1 MQHCTGCLH
10 YNKVYTTKYG
20 INSFKYQVPVQHVLD
35 VYTTTKFIQ
44 PNMVY
49 THLKVPVQHVLDVY
63 TTTKFIQPNMVY
75 THLKVPGAACTGCL
89 HYNKSLYNQIW

>member
-1 MQHCTGCLH
+1 MYIYNKIPNMVYTHLNTCAACTGCLH

-20 INSFKYQVPVQHVLD
+20 IHSFKYQVPVQHVLD

-49 THLKVPVQHVLDVY
+49 THLN
-63 TTTKFIQPNMVY
+63 TKYLCSMYWMFTLQQ
-75 THLKVPGAACTGCL
+75 
-89 HYNKSLYNQIW
+89 SLYNQIWYTLI

>member
-1 MQHCTGCLH
+1 MYWSVVTLQYMLQQFIY
-10 YNKVYTTKYG
+10 YNKVYTKYG

-49 THLKVPVQHVLDVY
+49 THLN
-63 TTTKFIQPNMVY
+63 TKYLCSMYWMFTLQQ
-75 THLKVPGAACTGCL
+75 
-89 HYNKSLYNQIW
+89 SLYNQIWYTLI